1 MIGFD
6 TGPGNSL
13 LDGWIRGHRE
23 QAFDHDGEWASEGF
37 INENLLA
44 HMLAEP
50 YFDQP
55 PPKSTGFEYFNGSW
69 VRARIASLG
78 NEKVSTVDVQATLAE
93 LTARTITS
101 SILRFAPDI
110 AEVLVCGGGVHNS
123 NLLDRLRNS
132 LPDVEMSSTEIY
144 GVHPDWI
151 EAVAFAWLAK
161 RRLERKPANI
171 PGVTGSAA
179 AQVLGAIYPGC
190 R

>member
-1 MIGFD
+1 M
-6 TGPGNSL
+6 
-13 LDGWIRGHRE
+13 
-23 QAFDHDGEWASEGF
+23 
-37 INENLLA
+37 
-44 HMLAEP
+44 
-50 YFDQP
+50 
-55 PPKSTGFEYFNGSW
+55 
-69 VRARIASLG
+69 
-78 NEKVSTVDVQATLAE
+78 QATLAE

-101 SILRFAPDI
+101 SILRFAPDV

-179 AQVLGAIYPGC
+179 PQVLGAIYPGC